1 MSDTYDGIII
11 GSGQHGL
18 ILGSYLAR
26 AGLKILLLERRL
38 IYGGGLSTT
47 QVTKP
52 GFYHHMHSVNH
63 FNITQTPWYK
73 DLGLATRVKYVTPR
87 YDFAQPH
94 RDGTAL
100 VFSRYIDETCDSIG
114 YFSKKDAQT
123 YREWNKR
130 ADLISEHIFWPE
142 RYSEPLPEA
151 ERDEL
156 LSQSQIG
163 RDFLEIINRQ
173 PLTAVNE
180 LFENELVKLL
190 LLFKISL
197 FGTVLYDQ
205 VSTRSPMGALVRGF
219 DLKANYQVAIGGSVA
234 LARGLMEVFIKAG
247 GEFRAAAHVSRIIV
261 DGGKAT
267 GVELADGTVIR
278 SRFVASTVDVP
289 QTFLTMVGEEQLP
302 PEYREKVRNF
312 KQTAWTLFGLHLA
325 LEELPRHV
333 GTDFNPHVNESL
345 KVNIGCESIE
355 QLFALHDEVAQGKI
369 PSRISFGTGAVS
381 QFDPSQA
388 PSGKATAYAWHAMP
402 YAPNGDPENI
412 EDIKEEFA
420 ERMLDTWQE
429 WAPNVN
435 RKNIIAKYIYTAN
448 DYSRELINMV
458 RGDLFVGSFTGE
470 QTMWNHFGYRTPI
483 EGLYMAG
490 SPTHPGGAI
499 SGGGGYIASRIILED
514 LGVPLWWT
522 PVDARASLEKLAA
535 AEKAAGRV

>member
-18 ILGSYLAR
+18 VLGSYLAR
-26 AGLKILLLERRL
+26 AGLKVLVLERRL

-47 QVTKP
+47 EVTKP
-52 GFYHHMHSVNH
+52 GFYHQMHSVNH
-63 FNITQTPWYK
+63 FNITEAPWYK
-73 DLGLATRVKYVTPR
+73 DLGLAARVKYVTPR

-100 VFSRYIDETCDSIG
+100 VFSRYVDETCESIG
-114 YFSKKDAQT
+114 RFSKKDAQT

-130 ADLISEHIFWPE
+130 ADLISDHIFWPE
-142 RYSEPLPEA
+142 RYSEPLSEA

-156 LSQSQIG
+156 LSRSQVG

-205 VSTRSPMGALVRGF
+205 ISTRSPMGALVRGF
-219 DLKANYQVAIGGSVA
+219 DLAANYQVAIGGSIA
-234 LARGLMEVFIKAG
+234 LAQGLMESYIKAG
-247 GEFRAAAHVSRIIV
+247 GDFRTGAHVSRIIV
-261 DGGKAT
+261 DGGKAS
-267 GVELADGTVIR
+267 GVELSDGTVIK

-312 KQTAWTLFGLHLA
+312 KQTSWTLFGLHLA

-333 GTDFNPHVNESL
+333 GTDFDPHVNESL
-345 KVNIGCESIE
+345 KVNIGCESME

-369 PSRISFGTGAVS
+369 PSRISFGSGAIS

-388 PSGKATAYAWHAMP
+388 PAGKATAYAWHAMP
-402 YAPNGDPENI
+402 YAPDGDPENI
-412 EDIKEEFA
+412 EDVKEEFA
-420 ERMLDTWQE
+420 ERMIDTWQE

-435 RKNIIAKYIYTAN
+435 RKNIIGKYVYTAN

-458 RGDLFVGSFTGE
+458 QGDLFVGSFTGE
-470 QTMWNHFGYRTPI
+470 QTMWNHFGYKTPI

-499 SGGGGYIASRIILED
+499 SGGGGYIASKVILED
-514 LGVPLWWT
+514 LGVPLWWQ

-535 AEKAAGRV
+535 SERTAGRG

>member
-1 MSDTYDGIII
+1 M
-11 GSGQHGL
+11 
-18 ILGSYLAR
+18 
-26 AGLKILLLERRL
+26 
-38 IYGGGLSTT
+38 
-47 QVTKP
+47 
-52 GFYHHMHSVNH
+52 
-63 FNITQTPWYK
+63 
-73 DLGLATRVKYVTPR
+73 KYVTPR

-100 VFSRYIDETCDSIG
+100 VFSRYVDETCESIG
-114 YFSKKDAQT
+114 RFSKKDAQT

-130 ADLISEHIFWPE
+130 ADLISDHIFWPE
-142 RYSEPLPEA
+142 RYSEPLSEA

-156 LSQSQIG
+156 LSRSQVG

-205 VSTRSPMGALVRGF
+205 ISTRSPMGALVRGF
-219 DLKANYQVAIGGSVA
+219 DLAANYQVAIGGSIA
-234 LARGLMEVFIKAG
+234 LAQGLMESYIKAG
-247 GEFRAAAHVSRIIV
+247 GDFRTGAHVSRIIV
-261 DGGKAT
+261 DGGKAS
-267 GVELADGTVIR
+267 GVELSDGTVIK

-312 KQTAWTLFGLHLA
+312 KQTSWTLFGLHLA

-333 GTDFNPHVNESL
+333 GTDFDPHVNESL
-345 KVNIGCESIE
+345 KVNIGCESME

-369 PSRISFGTGAVS
+369 PSRISFGSGAIS

-388 PSGKATAYAWHAMP
+388 PAGKATAYAWHAMP
-402 YAPNGDPENI
+402 YAPDGDPENI
-412 EDIKEEFA
+412 EDVKEEFA
-420 ERMLDTWQE
+420 ERMIDTWQE

-435 RKNIIAKYIYTAN
+435 RKNIIGKYVYTAN

-458 RGDLFVGSFTGE
+458 QGDLFVGSFTGE
-470 QTMWNHFGYRTPI
+470 QTMWNHFGYKTPI

-499 SGGGGYIASRIILED
+499 SGGGGYIASKVILED
-514 LGVPLWWT
+514 LGVPLWWQ

-535 AEKAAGRV
+535 SERTAGRG